1 MKDLVFHAT
10 GETLIPASVTPTT
23 AITAP
28 VRGAWFGVERYIP
41 RLDAAALDFEAAEV
55 LTPDVWHV
63 AEVYCFDCCA
73 TLQAPKAGKF
83 DVAFRVKRLPAMS
96 FHAELLMMIDDV
108 EIRRANLRSELR
120 PSAAWQMVHVGSV
133 DLQAP
138 REIRVSMRAVEH
150 TLLKRGLC
158 VSHIATCAPLEL
170 GASICQTA
178 AGFMLRRDARL
189 NPVLAGWSIVLSF
202 FQLVPSSSSLST
214 MTPQVHAHM
223 YLVHA
228 HAHRHVHVH
237 VSFQLVPSS
246 SPLPTIY
253 DSSGLWMVRWDREG
267 PGQRPIT
274 LIEGYYELLGGA
286 YQVMVAHPSCT
297 SPLACLHAHL
307 TLTCL
312 PARSH
317 AHLLPPPSRWST
329 DGGHTAGHHTMG
341 GRHRADVCVLRRH
354 QYILTANSPAGP

>member
-73 TLQAPKAGKF
+73 TLQAPKAGIF

-150 TLLKRGLC
+150 TLLKRGLL
-158 VSHIATCAPLEL
+158 VDCAVLLPAGAEL
-170 GASICQTA
+170 V
-178 AGFMLRRDARL
+178 F
-189 NPVLAGWSIVLSF
+189 PF
-202 FQLVPSSSSLST
+202 
-214 MTPQVHAHM
+214 HH
-223 YLVHA
+223 
-228 HAHRHVHVH
+228 
-237 VSFQLVPSS
+237 
-246 SPLPTIY
+246 

-286 YQVMVAHPSCT
+286 YQMEDTQPVTIQWADGTVQTFVSFDGT
-297 SPLACLHAHL
+297 TVS
-307 TLTCL
+307 
-312 PARSH
+312 
-317 AHLLPPPSRWST
+317 WST
-329 DGGHTAGHHTMG
+329 THVSYPMMFWERRENLPKSSRARWQWSLRSLLGPRATAG
-341 GRHRADVCVLRRH
+341 
-354 QYILTANSPAGP
+354 